1 MAAEVCMWVRQRPA
15 YGPKSNSPSAA
26 TKFSC
31 SCSILSKL
39 AMISLLKRALN
50 LLNNR
55 AVFRCP
61 TFLVE
66 EPRSRRGVKLH
77 LHEISVVLPR
87 LLRRHVFLLYAFC
100 HDSADTLD
108 KAGDRHNREQNDPRD
123 KVGHYPNGPTFG
135 CTPDRSPSVEP
146 DEIDKRNGHRR

>member
-1 MAAEVCMWVRQRPA
+1 MAAEVCMWVRQRPVC
-15 YGPKSNSPSAA
+15 GPEPNSPSAA
-26 TKFSC
+26 TKFSY

-39 AMISLLKRALN
+39 AIISLLKRALN

-55 AVFRCP
+55 AVFRCL

-66 EPRSRRGVKLH
+66 EPRSSSCVKLH
-77 LHEISVVLPR
+77 LHEISLVLPR
-87 LLRRHVFLLYAFC
+87 LLRRHVFLLNAFC

-108 KAGDRHNREQNDPRD
+108 KAGDEHNREQNDPRD

-135 CTPDRSPSVEP
+135 SVPERSLSAEP